1 MQAIVD
7 TLARRLDR
15 AVAIDDRHSRLLA
28 YSSHAGAVDD
38 VRKESILSRRAPEKA
53 WAWAAKFDI
62 ANASGPL
69 RLKGN
74 AKLKMDARVCA
85 PIRVQ
90 GALIGYLWLI
100 DPDLTLTDEDLVVA
114 AAAAV
119 DAGVVLHREQL
130 VSELELGRER
140 ELLRDLLADEA
151 GLREHAASELV
162 ESELFAAGER
172 VVVAVVRPVTPDGGA
187 LDDGGRLCVG
197 VALERVRRILSP
209 RRRLQLVRPDH
220 GLIVMSADDSAL
232 PAGGIP
238 EVGSELRKALLAA
251 VPAER
256 SGWDA
261 YVGIGDE
268 QRSLADAATSYEH
281 ALETVRVAQIVPRF
295 GKVASWSKLG
305 IYRMLSRFP
314 VEELASEALPPGLV
328 RLFQADGGELL
339 ADTLERYL
347 DLASDAQAAAASLS
361 LHRASLYYRL
371 HKIEELAG
379 VTLKD
384 GEQRLALH
392 LGLKLARLAG
402 LRPEEWSPTSA

>member
-1 MQAIVD
+1 LQAIVD

-15 AVAIDDRHSRLLA
+15 AVAIDDRHSRLIA
-28 YSSHAGAVDD
+28 YSSHAGSVDD

-53 WAWAAKFDI
+53 WAWATSFDI
-62 ANASGPL
+62 ASAEEPM

-74 AKLKMDARVCA
+74 AKLRMDARVCA

-90 GALIGYLWLI
+90 GVLIGYLWLI
-100 DPDLTLTDEDLVVA
+100 DPDLTLTDDDLQVA
-114 AAAAV
+114 AAAAT

-130 VSELELGRER
+130 VGELELGRER
-140 ELLRDLLADEA
+140 ELLRDLLAEDA
-151 GLREHAASELV
+151 PLREHAAAELV
-162 ESELFAAGER
+162 EGELFAAGER
-172 VVVAVVRPVTPDGGA
+172 VVVAVVRPVAPDGRA
-187 LDDGGRLCVG
+187 LDDAARVSIGI
-197 VALERVRRILSP
+197 ALERVRRILSP

-232 PAGGIP
+232 PPGGIP
-238 EVGSELRKALLAA
+238 EVGEELRDALLAA
-251 VPAER
+251 VPDDE
-256 SGWDA
+256 GWDA
-261 YVGIGDE
+261 FVGIGDE
-268 QRSLADAATSYEH
+268 QRSLAHAATSYEH
-281 ALETVRVAQIVPRF
+281 ALETVRVARIVPRF
-295 GKVASWSKLG
+295 GKVASWSRLG

-347 DLASDAQAAAASLS
+347 DLASDAKAAAASLS

-402 LRPEEWSPTSA
+402 LRPDEWSATSV